1 MEEATPIAVIDDPEA
16 GVETEL
22 EPVAEP
28 DAEGADEWAKD
39 QELRRYDE
47 ATRELIDEMEQEVRE
62 DEQAWNHAKAR
73 AAELKKVYERK
84 VVELRQLIQRRREN
98 RGKPP
103 EKTLFTGVE
112 GEIVD
117 AEFEY
122 SVPAADPL
130 ESLWRDYPLDRW
142 TAFGLSEK
150 QIEKLQA
157 AGLSTV
163 GELADYSQPNG
174 SGYCKKFTDIKG
186 VGKALAEKIEEA
198 NLGFW
203 AEWNRVL
210 KDKFAEEKGV
220 VAVGTPQPE
229 ESCNVEDHG
238 DQPGDS
244 VRGGSAAPAPD
255 GDQPGDDAGPREE
268 AA

>member
-1 MEEATPIAVIDDPEA
+1 MEEATPTAVIDDPEA

-28 DAEGADEWAKD
+28 DAEEADEWAKG

-47 ATRELIDEMEQEVRE
+47 ATRELIDEMEQEVRC
-62 DEQAWNHAKAR
+62 DEQLWNDAKAR
-73 AAELKKVYERK
+73 AAELKKVYDGK
-84 VVELRQLIQRRREN
+84 VIKLRQLIQRRREN

-117 AEFEY
+117 ADF
-122 SVPAADPL
+122 SVVPVSDPA

-142 TAFGLSEK
+142 TAFGLTAA
-150 QIEKLQA
+150 QVGKLQSG
-157 AGLSTV
+157 GLSTV
-163 GELADYSQPNG
+163 GELADYTSPNG
-174 SGYCKKFTDIKG
+174 SGYCKKLTDLKG
-186 VGKALAEKIEEA
+186 VGRALSEKVEEA
-198 NLGFW
+198 TIAFW

-244 VRGGSAAPAPD
+244 VRGGSAAPAPE